1 MGIKYQRLNA
11 KGDIMKSKII
21 LFSLLLCIFLTSAS
35 YAQREGGTDYDVLI
49 KNGKVFEGSLKPA
62 FGSDIAVKDGKIVRI
77 AQKIRGTAART
88 IDAKGLHVS
97 PGFIDLH
104 THVDRG
110 MYFLENRACL
120 NYLLQGVTT
129 VIVGQCGSSGWPI
142 FEKAEDQMKRW
153 SEEGIGPNA
162 ALLVGH
168 GSVRQIVMGMENREP
183 TPEELEE
190 MKTLVEEAMEQG
202 AHGISTGL
210 IYAPGSY
217 AKTDEII
224 ELVKVIVPYGGI
236 YHSHIRNE
244 RDSLLEAVGELIEIS
259 EKTGAQ
265 AHISHFKVM
274 GRDNWG
280 LVKKACAMIEE
291 AHARGLR
298 ITADQYPYQ
307 FSSNYPYVRLIPR
320 STWRGEETT
329 ERLTR
334 EDIENIFDYLRDD
347 ELIELYTKITPYI
360 PLSEHHQ
367 QFLAELPRKRLVN
380 YVARSLLNPGNFQ
393 GPENTR
399 ERMLF
404 LERMTIP
411 EEAEKIRQ
419 EVQEDI
425 ENTVG
430 PENIIIA
437 ICVEKGLE
445 GKSLEQISRLKGKS
459 VEEVAIELELMG
471 AKAIPFQM
479 CEQDIEYIMKKD
491 YVGTGSDG
499 TTPFFGIG
507 LPHIRSYSTFL
518 HKIKKY
524 GLQRKAVS
532 LPHVIRSQTSLP
544 AKIMNWQDRGWIKN
558 SYKAD
563 IVVLDI
569 DDINMETSIS
579 NPHRYSEGVKY
590 LLVNGKVVID
600 DGEWNGTLAG
610 EVIKLNE

>member
-1 MGIKYQRLNA
+1 
-11 KGDIMKSKII
+11 MKSKVI
-21 LFSLLLCIFLTSAS
+21 LFSLLLCIFLTPTS
-35 YAQREGGTDYDVLI
+35 YAQKEGTADYDVLI

-62 FGSDIAVKDGKIVRI
+62 FESDVAVKDGKIVRV
-77 AQKIRGTAART
+77 AQKIEGTAART

-110 MYFLENRACL
+110 LYFPENRACL

-153 SEEGIGPNA
+153 SEEGIGPSA

-190 MKTLVEEAMEQG
+190 MKALVEEAMEQG

-217 AKTDEII
+217 GKTDEVV

-259 EKTGAQ
+259 EETGAQ

-274 GRDNWG
+274 GRNNWG
-280 LVKKACAMIEE
+280 LVKKACTMIEE
-291 AHARGLR
+291 ARARGLR

-320 STWRGEETT
+320 SAWRGEEAV

-334 EDIENIFDYLRDD
+334 EDVENIFNYLRDD
-347 ELIELYTKITPYI
+347 ELIELYTKVTPYI
-360 PLSEHHQ
+360 PLSERHR
-367 QFLAELPRKRLVN
+367 QFLAELPRKRLVSF
-380 YVARSLLNPGNFQ
+380 VARSLLNPGNFQ

-404 LERMTIP
+404 LERMGIP
-411 EEAEKIRQ
+411 VEAEKIRK
-419 EVQEDI
+419 EVREDI

-430 PENIIIA
+430 PENILIA
-437 ICVEKGLE
+437 LCVEKELE
-445 GKSLEQISRLKGKS
+445 GKSLGQISKLRGKS
-459 VEEVAIELELMG
+459 VEDVAIELELMG
-471 AKAIPFQM
+471 AKAIPLQM
-479 CEQDIEYIMKKD
+479 CEEDIEYIMKKD

-524 GLQRKAVS
+524 GLQRRAVS
-532 LPHVIRSQTSLP
+532 LAHVIRSQTSLP
-544 AKIMNWQDRGWIKN
+544 AEIMNWKDRGWIKN
-558 SYKAD
+558 SYRAD
-563 IVVLDI
+563 IVVLDL
-569 DDINMETSIS
+569 DDIHLKTSIS
-579 NPHRYSEGVKY
+579 NPHQYSEGVKY

-600 DGEWNGTLAG
+600 EGEWNGTLAG
-610 EVIKLNE
+610 EVITLNK